1 MNTFKPVEY
10 VKGWCYHVLPL
21 VYDDSLSYEEQI
33 CKLTNAVNQCITNIN
48 NLPEI
53 VEEAVREFV
62 ETQGLENI
70 VRDVFAEL
78 VFINVKN
85 PPEDMTPAKGDSLTD
100 DTEAL
105 QTLINYAGKNNGIL
119 FFPAGNYMVKSLT
132 LPNNAT
138 LMGYDRYKTTLV
150 LIGGTNASMFTGNIS
165 NCTIANIGFNG
176 NRTVQT
182 LHEPLFNCTV
192 NNALISNVLLSNAN
206 TLGNFTKADNSH
218 SQFSD
223 IVCNNFNDAI
233 FINGNSPCSITNILF
248 TMDTGSANTLINI
261 DTNNSIYGI
270 FSNTTT
276 NYGIVCTGVGNTGT
290 GTILNASTALQ
301 NTLPSNNFNIMGTT
315 QSFNITNNLYNEIS
329 GTREEITK
337 NNKINNVGGNET
349 SSITG
354 DYQLTAN
361 NIFLNPANP
370 LKYGTVQK
378 LNENFN
384 YVEAQDKNNNPY
396 KILVEGNELPNPE
409 PEINTGA
416 GQELATKRVGR
427 WLLKNLNSTDDNG
440 ETVNYI
446 QAQGSV
452 VIESTNRIIIAYI
465 PFNTASFK
473 LSNDVMLREYNLSNG
488 NLIREQVIP
497 NGGHANGIGYNP
509 NNNTVYLAQC
519 FMWTSKDV
527 NSPSKTIIT
536 VNYDTFTVKGSI
548 TINSNLISG
557 LGYVSYDNA
566 TNKMYAGTNSYLFE
580 IDPESGAIK
589 STTPITDSPQI
600 TKGEYNGQS
609 GCVYNGKLYQVHS
622 TPEMLKVNDGT
633 TGEFISLY
641 NLPYYGQRMYAW
653 GESESCSVLSNGDI
667 YILTWQ
673 HLEAVPRNE
682 IVQIFKTNINQSVS
696 MPQPLYQAA
705 TYYSTLYV
713 NSNNFIF
720 NPDGSEDAPF
730 NEPNEAIMIKLCET
744 YTMKP
749 IRIIFTKGTYT
760 ILRAYNVNN
769 LDIQGN
775 DSEFEAIMLSRCS
788 NIHLSDCIVTRNN
801 YTDTTDFY
809 HIYQCSLV
817 KLNDCWCKNNSSA
830 LSKIPASR
838 GIYYI
843 ESSTVTWTGGINPTD
858 NTLLSITDYTKKT
871 CFSIGGSIFNNGY
884 RFKNMNFRDANVF
897 IPTPYVL
904 WDGSLNAGSNSN
916 LNAYIMSG
924 AVTVER
930 LKNCFQYITFVFT
943 LNGSRR
949 CYKCRYDNGDTHE
962 YSFNLSNLSDSIS
975 TTSGAIQHFE
985 CRLTLTNTN
994 ISYTVQNGINIHIL
1008 SDSSVEATTPASNN
1022 LTLTS
1027 IELTKQ

>member
-261 DTNNSIYGI
+261 NTNNSIYGI
-270 FSNTTT
+270 FSNITT

-315 QSFNITNNLYNEIS
+315 QSFNITNNLYNQIS

-396 KILVEGNELPNPE
+396 KILVEGENIEPIQSKSSMSGELV
-409 PEINTGA
+409 TS
-416 GQELATKRVGR
+416 RVGR
-427 WLLKNLNSTDDNG
+427 FLLKNNNYTSDEGNTLNFA
-440 ETVNYI
+440 Y
-446 QAQGSV
+446 AQGSV
-452 VIESTNRIIIAYI
+452 IIESTNRIIIAYI
-465 PFNTASFK
+465 PYNTANFQ
-473 LSNDVMLREYNLSNG
+473 LSNDLMLREYSLSNG
-488 NLIREQVIP
+488 NLIREAIIS
-497 NGGHANGIGYNP
+497 NGGHGNGIGYNP
-509 NNNTVYLAQC
+509 NNNTLYIAQC
-519 FMWTSKDV
+519 FMYTSKGVSNKSNVIVTVDY
-527 NSPSKTIIT
+527 NTFTKTGEFT
-536 VNYDTFTVKGSI
+536 VNNPSGSGWGYATYDIETEKLYVGGTRAVYEVNPTNGSI
-548 TINSNLISG
+548 IA
-557 LGYVSYDNA
+557 SYN
-566 TNKMYAGTNSYLFE
+566 
-580 IDPESGAIK
+580 IDF
-589 STTPITDSPQI
+589 PIERGSFT
-600 TKGEYNGQS
+600 GQS
-609 GCVYNGKLYQVHS
+609 AYMRNNILYQVIS
-622 TPEMLKVNDGT
+622 NPEMLIVNDINNG
-633 TGEFISLY
+633 FINTY
-641 NLPYYGQRMYAW
+641 NMPYFGQRIYPW
-653 GESESCSVLSNGDI
+653 GENESLSVLSDGTI
-667 YILTWQ
+667 YITTCMDGG
-673 HLEAVPRNE
+673 PNPDNE
-682 IVQIFKTNINQSVS
+682 IVQIFKTNLSYSVPQEQPYYGTPLFYSDIYINNN
-696 MPQPLYQAA
+696 
-705 TYYSTLYV
+705 V
-713 NSNNFIF
+713 NSF
-720 NPDGSEDAPF
+720 NPDGSEDNPF
-730 NEPNEAIMIKLCET
+730 NSTEEMLQVLRSNLYYKDIVN
-744 YTMKP
+744 
-749 IRIIFTKGTYT
+749 IRFTQGTYGQ
-760 ILRAYNVNN
+760 LRIYKMNN
-769 LDIQGN
+769 LDIQCAN
-775 DSEFEAIMLSRCS
+775 STFSIVQVSRSS
-788 NIHLSDCIVTRNN
+788 NIYIRQALLDKSLTTYANSCCSVYHSIVSLIDCYVKENSVINSL
-801 YTDTTDFY
+801 TDGLFY
-809 HIYQCSLV
+809 F
-817 KLNDCWCKNNSSA
+817 
-830 LSKIPASR
+830 
-838 GIYYI
+838 
-843 ESSTVTWTGGINPTD
+843 ETSTITWQGGISPKSGYIDASDYDGNVFI
-858 NTLLSITDYTKKT
+858 TLKET
-871 CFSIGGSIFNNGY
+871 IFNNSY
-884 RFKNMNFRDANVF
+884 RLRNIKLLNSINMYGGVYPLFVGTVNPTGSGKYNSFVGKTIELSSLTNNFF
-897 IPTPYVL
+897 
-904 WDGSLNAGSNSN
+904 
-916 LNAYIMSG
+916 
-924 AVTVER
+924 
-930 LKNCFQYITFVFT
+930 FITFGIET
-943 LNGSRR
+943 TSGRETA
-949 CYKCRYDNGDTHE
+949 YKFFIDDFSSASTTYFIRD
-962 YSFNLSNLSDSIS
+962 FNMADSIS
-975 TTSGAIQHFE
+975 SSSGGLQMYELSMQMTPTGFNYNWIHNIN
-985 CRLTLTNTN
+985 LTISGSTVNAQIPDPQPTNTWALKY
-994 ISYTVQNGINIHIL
+994 IYL
-1008 SDSSVEATTPASNN
+1008 SNF
-1022 LTLTS
+1022 
-1027 IELTKQ
+1027 